1 MQEII
6 FLINE
11 YPEAGYEANAI
22 ELSIYT
28 EADDW
33 AALKVN
39 IIESVS

>member
-11 YPEAGYEANAI
+11 SPEGGYEANAI

-28 EADDW
+28 EADD
-33 AALKVN
+33 
-39 IIESVS
+39 